1 MIKSELEKRLGEIQ
15 QQKEAFRQKEWEI
28 QNMEKRIEKIK
39 TRMEQGGIEKAT
51 IAGMLHDIQE
61 IRVQGWQLEV
71 YFNPLRIAGLG
82 EGETGEGN
90 LAKEML
96 SEGFAI
102 KADYPFAPET
112 ERGRY
117 LDRRQIMGLLKENPK
132 ETAKSLA
139 ASMGRSACMVRNRME
154 ELTRGGYIRFNGR
167 GGRGEWEI
175 LKELADKEA
184 SIREGGL

>member
-1 MIKSELEKRLGEIQ
+1 
-15 QQKEAFRQKEWEI
+15 
-28 QNMEKRIEKIK
+28 
-39 TRMEQGGIEKAT
+39 
-51 IAGMLHDIQE
+51 MLHDIQE

-96 SEGFAI
+96 SEDFAI

-175 LKELADKEA
+175 LKRQACGKGGYSYCLHHGRRIPNSVTLYSHLFKLDLVMM
-184 SIREGGL
+184 SIVILCILSAMLYQGIAWLEKKVL